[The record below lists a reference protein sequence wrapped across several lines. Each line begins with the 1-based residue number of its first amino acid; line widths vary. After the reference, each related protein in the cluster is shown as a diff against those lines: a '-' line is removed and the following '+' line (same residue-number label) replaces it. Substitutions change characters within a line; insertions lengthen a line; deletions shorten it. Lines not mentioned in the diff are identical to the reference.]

1 MCPSLCEGKPAPLWY
16 IRKAW
21 RNPPPCDLSCH
32 WPWTEWTRLN
42 DVCVRCKPCNKSHS
56 ALQRLFAK
64 EPSLREEFKE
74 KFQAA
79 DGSRTAFMLRA
90 RGLPGD
96 EVKAL
101 VRTVLT
107 ETTTQTNSLKR
118 KQHVEYLDE
127 ADLKKRL
134 VHKPDQ
140 VQRILEKGP
149 LFEHPETGAQMY
161 TFRTFT
167 QASNP
172 LLLCY
177 VLDDSVA
184 LLSIEV

>member
-1 MCPSLCEGKPAPLWY
+1 MFG
-16 IRKAW
+16 
-21 RNPPPCDLSCH
+21 
-32 WPWTEWTRLN
+32 
-42 DVCVRCKPCNKSHS
+42 
-56 ALQRLFAK
+56 K
-64 EPSLREEFKE
+64 EPSLRQEFKD
-74 KFQAA
+74 KLQAA

-90 RGLPGD
+90 RGLLGD

-107 ETTTQTNSLKR
+107 ERTTQTTLKR

-134 VHKPDQ
+134 ADKPEQ
-140 VQRILEKGP
+140 VQRIIDKGP

-177 VLDDSVA
+177 VIDDSVA

>member
-1 MCPSLCEGKPAPLWY
+1 MGY
-16 IRKAW
+16 
-21 RNPPPCDLSCH
+21 DL
-32 WPWTEWTRLN
+32 
-42 DVCVRCKPCNKSHS
+42 
-56 ALQRLFAK
+56 
-64 EPSLREEFKE
+64 
-74 KFQAA
+74 
-79 DGSRTAFMLRA
+79 
-90 RGLPGD
+90 
-96 EVKAL
+96 KAL
-101 VRTVLT
+101 VQTMIKEKT
-107 ETTTQTNSLKR
+107 SQSTTFKR

-134 VHKPDQ
+134 VDKPEQ
-140 VQRILEKGP
+140 VQRILEKGH

-177 VLDDSVA
+177 VLDHSVA